1 MDYDF
6 EKAWDEVDK
15 AVCLMHSFR
24 ARSHLET
31 LCALCAS
38 WIANKFNKDFKEH
51 GEEWIE
57 AQYRVG
63 AWRNEPETDILDIYT
78 NAVITSDEF
87 KDVFYKVYMDICWE
101 ELSSDI
107 QPLDKKILLTRYY
120 DPMWCP
126 DDGSGVIDTI
136 KKTVWDYI
144 SVED

>member
-6 EKAWDEVDK
+6 EKAWYEVDK
-15 AVCLMHSFR
+15 AVSLMHSFR

-31 LCALCAS
+31 LQNLCAE

-51 GEEWIE
+51 GEDWIE
-57 AQYRVG
+57 SQYRIG
-63 AWRNEPETDILDIYT
+63 AWEYEPETDILDIYT
-78 NAVITSDEF
+78 NTVIDSNEF
-87 KDVFYKVYMDICWE
+87 KDVFYKFFMKICWE

-107 QPLDKKILLTRYY
+107 PPLDKKILITRYY
-120 DPMWCP
+120 DPLWRAN
-126 DDGSGVIDTI
+126 DGSDVIDII